1 MTSDQT
7 IATPPAV
14 HLVTVEVMVRIK
26 ALAMQEAD
34 GRYSVVVPAIPG
46 CVTQGDTI
54 EDVQANVVEV
64 SELMLDYQYDLSKDE
79 AVRSMLP

>member
-1 MTSDQT
+1 MSDQT
-7 IATPPAV
+7 ATTTAPSV
-14 HLVTVEVMVRIK
+14 HVVTVEVMVRIK

-54 EDVQANVVEV
+54 EEVEANVVEV
-64 SELMLDYQYDLSKDE
+64 SELMLDYQHDLSKDE